1 MTIIHDP
8 LVSRRDFLRLGIT
21 VSSGI
26 VLPPLLSACGG
37 GGGDSPV
44 RPEQTFVQPTVLQ
57 SVGGLLDVTLTV
69 RYLDTTLPGADPAAA
84 GQKVSL
90 RAYGIGDGRPTI
102 TGPTL
107 SVNAGDRLRI
117 RLVNRLP
124 ANPVPNPSNPHF
136 LGTPNNT
143 NMHTH
148 GLHVIPGIID
158 PRLPLYGDYVMDPE
172 GGGVAP
178 GQERQYQYDLRP
190 DHPCGPFWY
199 HPHFHG
205 SSAMQLASFM
215 AGALMIRGPVDA
227 LPAMA
232 AASELVFVFQA
243 PLYASAASKAWPGVA
258 DGTLE
263 SFSQV
268 ADSPTGAV
276 STGGAGI
283 PPVLINGVRRPRIVM
298 GSGEVQRWRFINAQ
312 IFNSVN
318 LSLDGHVLHRYTSD
332 GYGSTTYV
340 DFADG
345 RGSGSGLALA
355 PSNRA
360 SVTVQ
365 AGAPGV
371 YYLRTLPITVAGPGN
386 RGTLPE
392 DILAEV
398 VVVESAGAMSLPQ
411 PPFPRTPFLD
421 PVTDAEIAASG
432 GLKRNIVFRAISN
445 ALLVGAPNTSPI
457 TDAPASGLLSPGSDA
472 GEWVYNTDATS
483 MMNTAFTVGA
493 VGTTANPNPPTP
505 TATTAPDQ
513 YWPFQSPSAPTQIVR
528 LGSAEEWTVYNMN
541 RVAHPF
547 HIHVNPIWVTKVNGV
562 PIEPYWADT
571 VALPIGGSPTAPTSI
586 TFRTRFL
593 HYTGPY
599 VMHCHMLAHEDM
611 GMMQGVTVV

>member
-398 VVVESAGAMSLPQ
+398 VVVESAGAAPGQDAVPRPRHRCRNRGLRRPQ
-411 PPFPRTPFLD
+411 AQHRVPRDQQRPAGWCPEHVADHRRPRQRPAVARLRCRRVGLQHRRHLD
-421 PVTDAEIAASG
+421 DEHRVHRRRCRHHGEPEPAHADRHHRSRPVLAVPVAERADADRQARQRG
-432 GLKRNIVFRAISN
+432 GVDGLQHEPRRPSVPHPRQPDLGHQGERRSHR
-445 ALLVGAPNTSPI
+445 ALLGRHRGAA
-457 TDAPASGLLSPGSDA
+457 D
-472 GEWVYNTDATS
+472 
-483 MMNTAFTVGA
+483 
-493 VGTTANPNPPTP
+493 
-505 TATTAPDQ
+505 
-513 YWPFQSPSAPTQIVR
+513 R
-528 LGSAEEWTVYNMN
+528 
-541 RVAHPF
+541 RVAD
-547 HIHVNPIWVTKVNGV
+547 G
-562 PIEPYWADT
+562 ADLHHLPDPLPALHRT
-571 VALPIGGSPTAPTSI
+571 LRDALPHARP
-586 TFRTRFL
+586 
-593 HYTGPY
+593 
-599 VMHCHMLAHEDM
+599 
-611 GMMQGVTVV
+611 